1 MINALIN
8 YDAHLFTLINS
19 HHTLFL
25 DWTFFAITQFGNGWV
40 VIPLTGLIIILK
52 TPREFLPKALLCA
65 AIVGTL
71 SGVLNTQ
78 VKHIVHRDRPVVC
91 CSRVDS
97 LGQSF
102 MKPVH
107 VVGETLRRNSF
118 PSGHANTAFTAAT
131 ILALYFGGYFFY
143 GYCAAFL
150 IALSRVYVG
159 AHFPL
164 DVMAGAVMGS
174 LVAVLVIGL
183 FRTWNLLPGT
193 SALRRKRA
201 EQ

>member
-1 MINALIN
+1 MINALVN
-8 YDAHLFTLINS
+8 YDALLFTLINS
-19 HHTLFL
+19 HHTPLLDSIFL
-25 DWTFFAITQFGNGWV
+25 AITQFGNGWV
-40 VIPLTGLIIILK
+40 AVPLAALIIILK
-52 TPREFLPKALLCA
+52 TPRKYLGRALLCA
-65 AIVGTL
+65 AVVGTI

-102 MKPVH
+102 MEPVH

-118 PSGHANTAFTAAT
+118 PSGHANTAFTVAT

-143 GYCAAFL
+143 GYSAAFL

-164 DVMAGAVMGS
+164 DIMAGAVMGS
-174 LVAVLVIGL
+174 LVAVLIIGL
-183 FRTWNLLPGT
+183 FRAQKWLPGPFIN
-193 SALRRKRA
+193 RRKSA

>member
-8 YDAHLFTLINS
+8 YDAYLFTLINS
-19 HHTLFL
+19 HHIKIIDWIFL
-25 DWTFFAITQFGNGWV
+25 GITQFGNGWV
-40 VIPLTGLIIILK
+40 AIPLTALMVILK
-52 TPREFLPKALLCA
+52 TPREFLAKALLCA

-71 SGVLNTQ
+71 SGVINTQ
-78 VKHIVHRDRPVVC
+78 VKHIVHRDRPVVYFADHTVV
-91 CSRVDS
+91 SS
-97 LGQSF
+97 ASGGT
-102 MKPVH
+102 VH

-143 GYCAAFL
+143 GCLAAFL

-164 DVMAGAVMGS
+164 DIAAGAVMGS
-174 LVAVLVIGL
+174 LTAVLIIGL
-183 FRTWNLLPGT
+183 FRSRKWLPGRFYD
-193 SALRRKRA
+193 RRKNA
-201 EQ
+201 VQ

>member
-1 MINALIN
+1 MLNTLTHF
-8 YDAHLFTLINS
+8 DAYLFTLINS

-25 DWTFFAITQFGNGWV
+25 DWLFLAITQFGNGWV
-40 VIPLTGLIIILK
+40 AIPLTALIIILK
-52 TPREFLPKALLCA
+52 TPREFLAKALLCA
-65 AIVGTL
+65 AVAGTF

-78 VKHIVHRDRPVVC
+78 VKHIVHRDRPALC
-91 CSRVDS
+91 CTRVDS
-97 LGQSF
+97 AGQNI

-107 VVGETLRRNSF
+107 VVGKTLRHNSF
-118 PSGHANTAFTAAT
+118 PSGHSNTVFTAVT

-143 GYCAAFL
+143 GYLAAFL

-164 DVMAGAVMGS
+164 DTAGGAIMGCFAAM
-174 LVAVLVIGL
+174 LIIAL
-183 FRTWNLLPGT
+183 FRSRKWLPEQ
-193 SALRRKRA
+193 LIQWRKSA

>member
-1 MINALIN
+1 MLTFLLHF
-8 YDAHLFTLINS
+8 DAILFTLINS
-19 HHTLFL
+19 HHTPIL
-25 DWTFFAITQFGNGWV
+25 DWIFLVITQFGNGWV
-40 VIPLTGLIIILK
+40 VVPLTGLIIILK
-52 TPREFLPKALLCA
+52 TSRNYLGRALLCA
-65 AIVGTL
+65 AVVGTL

-91 CSRVDS
+91 CTRIDS

-107 VVGETLRRNSF
+107 VVGKTLRRNSF

-164 DVMAGAVMGS
+164 DIMAGAVMGS
-174 LVAVLVIGL
+174 LVAVLIIGF
-183 FRTWNLLPGT
+183 FRAQKWLPGPFIN
-193 SALRRKRA
+193 RRKSA